1 MRLCLLSA
9 ACLLSG
15 LLAMSP
21 ARAHAWTCQP
31 VAVAPMAS
39 MPGCDYGVPVR
50 SEGRLLVPRVCRVD
64 VGTQKVERHTVEVRN
79 ALTLERTLQAS
90 LPASPVR
97 EGKPMP
103 AVGQILGG
111 PYPLFVHAGGIA
123 AIDARQGRLEPV
135 FEPTG
140 RLRGVARLGDV
151 LALVEELPKAEGVE
165 ASLAWTILDYE
176 SGQVLGEVPLAGTGL
191 QGLAVRKVGDV
202 VEAVV
207 EREIKGQS
215 GRPGELVV
223 VVRDKD
229 GKPRLGKDGALE
241 VQWRQIATAKGQTV
255 QAAAA
260 TCPLLDEAAAV
271 LVDAP
276 ALVLSADPTRAHVA
290 TSTVQAQTQGLTG
303 MCAAMLP
310 PAEEGRALVWLDLG
324 AGKLELRRVDC
335 RPEP

>member
-1 MRLCLLSA
+1 M
-9 ACLLSG
+9 
-15 LLAMSP
+15 
-21 ARAHAWTCQP
+21 T
-31 VAVAPMAS
+31 S

-50 SEGRLLVPRVCRVD
+50 SEGRLLVPRVCRMD
-64 VGTQKVERHTVEVRN
+64 IGTQKVERHTVEVRN
-79 ALTLERTLQAS
+79 GLTLERTVQAS

-111 PYPLFVHAGGIA
+111 LYPLFVHAGGIA
-123 AIDARQGRLEPV
+123 AIDTRQGRLEPV

-151 LALVEELPKAEGVE
+151 LALVEELPKTEAAD

-191 QGLAVRKVGDV
+191 LGLAVRKAGDM

-207 EREIKGQS
+207 ERDIKGQRS
-215 GRPGELVV
+215 ELVA

-229 GKPRLGKDGALE
+229 GKPRLGKDGVLE
-241 VQWRQIATAKGQTV
+241 VQGRAVVPTKGQTLKAV
-255 QAAAA
+255 AA
-260 TCPLLDEAAAV
+260 TCPLLDEAVAV

-276 ALVLSADPTRAHVA
+276 VLVLSADPTRSVA
-290 TSTVQAQTQGLTG
+290 AKGTVQVRTLGFTG
-303 MCAAMLP
+303 QCASILP
-310 PAEEGRALVWLDLG
+310 LAEEGRTFAWLDVG
-324 AGKLELRRVDC
+324 TGKLELRRVDC
-335 RPEP
+335 RSEP

>member
-9 ACLLSG
+9 ACLLPG
-15 LLAMSP
+15 LLVLSP

-97 EGKPMP
+97 EGRPMP

-140 RLRGVARLGDV
+140 RMRGVARWGDV

-165 ASLAWTILDYE
+165 ASLAWTILDYD

-191 QGLAVRKVGDV
+191 SALTVRKVGDTI
-202 VEAVV
+202 EAAVV
-207 EREIKGQS
+207 RELKGQ
-215 GRPGELVV
+215 RGEWVA

-229 GKPRLGKDGALE
+229 GKPRVGKDGALD
-241 VQWRQIATAKGQTV
+241 VQWCPIEVAKAQTV
-255 QAAAA
+255 QPVPGG
-260 TCPLLDEAAAV
+260 CSLLGEAVAV
-271 LVDAP
+271 LV
-276 ALVLSADPTRAHVA
+276 
-290 TSTVQAQTQGLTG
+290 
-303 MCAAMLP
+303 
-310 PAEEGRALVWLDLG
+310 
-324 AGKLELRRVDC
+324 
-335 RPEP
+335 